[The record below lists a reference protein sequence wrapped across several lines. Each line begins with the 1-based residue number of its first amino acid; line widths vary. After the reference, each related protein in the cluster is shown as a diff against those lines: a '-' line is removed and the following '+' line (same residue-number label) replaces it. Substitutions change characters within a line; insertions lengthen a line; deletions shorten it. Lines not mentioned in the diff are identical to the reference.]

1 VELELRRGD
10 DYSIL
15 ATEAEAATYSPDKLS
30 MERSDTLF
38 TPEDRIG
45 ALEMQT
51 LSILDSRALLQHA
64 RAVEKAGAGLPLDID
79 VG

>member
-1 VELELRRGD
+1 
-10 DYSIL
+10 
-15 ATEAEAATYSPDKLS
+15 
-30 MERSDTLF
+30 MERSDSLF

-51 LSILDSRALLQHA
+51 VSILDSRALLQHA
-64 RAVEKAGAGLPLDID
+64 ERAEKQGAGLPIDLD